1 VSGESSA
8 SAAYEHFLAPRKTF
22 SKGFFM
28 KLLVVGS
35 GMMGS
40 AAAFDMARTPQV
52 DSVTLADTDSK
63 RAQEVAARV
72 NRITGCK
79 KVRAVALDAGNQR
92 AAARLMRGHD
102 AALSAVP
109 YFLNLGLARAA
120 LDARC
125 HFADLG
131 GNNTVVRQELAL
143 SKQAEKR
150 GVALAPDCGLS
161 PGMASI
167 LGGELVRR
175 LGGRADAL
183 RLYVGGLPERPTP
196 PFHYQLVFSVEG
208 LINEYV
214 EPARILRRG
223 KMTTVDPLTEPEEFH
238 LAGFPPLM
246 AFQTSGGT
254 STLPETFEGRVGE
267 CFEKTLRYP
276 GHYDLLCELKELGLF
291 SGEKMK
297 IGKAEIAPRAMM
309 AKIFEGKFAS
319 KGPDVCIMRLEAHE
333 SVHRAGVRGLLGAQL
348 KGRVASFTMV
358 DHYDPKTDMSAM
370 MRTTAFPA
378 SIVVQMLVSGAITKR
393 GAVLQ
398 ERDVPADLFL
408 EEVKKRG
415 IKIDYALD

>member
-1 VSGESSA
+1 
-8 SAAYEHFLAPRKTF
+8 
-22 SKGFFM
+22 M
-28 KLLVVGS
+28 KLLVIGS

-40 AAAFDMARTPQV
+40 AAAYDMARQPEV
-52 DSVTLADTDSK
+52 HLVTLADSDA
-63 RAQEVAARV
+63 RHAREVAARV
-72 NRITGCK
+72 NHIHGDK
-79 KVRAVALDAGNQR
+79 KVRAVTLNASDEQ
-92 AAARLMRGHD
+92 AAARLMKGHD
-102 AALSAVP
+102 GALSAVP
-109 YFLNLGLARAA
+109 YFLNLGLTRAA
-120 LDARC
+120 IAARC

-131 GNNTVVRQELAL
+131 GNNTVVRQQLAL
-143 SKQAEKR
+143 AGKAEKA
-150 GVALAPDCGLS
+150 GVAIAPDCGLS

-183 RLYVGGLPERPTP
+183 KLYVGGLPEKPMP

-223 KMTTVDPLTEPEEFH
+223 KLTTIEPLTEPEEFH
-238 LAGFPPLM
+238 MNGFSPLV
-246 AFQTSGGT
+246 AFHTSGGT

-291 SGEKMK
+291 SSEKMR

-309 AKIFEGKFAS
+309 SKIFQGKFAG
-319 KGPDVCIMRLEAHE
+319 KGPDVCLMRLEAHE
-333 SVHRAGVRGLLGAQL
+333 SVRSPGVRGLLGGRLQ
-348 KGRVASFTMV
+348 GRVATFTLI

-378 SIVVQMLVSGAITKR
+378 SIVVQMLASGAIGKR
-393 GAVLQ
+393 GGVLQ
-398 ERDVPADLFL
+398 ERNVPADLFL
-408 EEVKKRG
+408 DEMEQRG
-415 IKIDYALD
+415 IRIQYAIQ

>member
-1 VSGESSA
+1 
-8 SAAYEHFLAPRKTF
+8 
-22 SKGFFM
+22 M
-28 KLLVVGS
+28 KLLVIGA

-40 AAAFDMARTPQV
+40 AAAYDMARQSDVT
-52 DSVTLADTDSK
+52 SVTLADSDVR
-63 RAQEVAARV
+63 RARDVAVRI
-72 NRITGCK
+72 NRIRRDR
-79 KVRAVALDAGNQR
+79 KVRAVALDASNER
-92 AAARLMRGHD
+92 AAAAVMKGHD

-120 LDARC
+120 IQAGC

-143 SKQAEKR
+143 SAKAEKR

-183 RLYVGGLPERPTP
+183 RLYVGGLPEKPMP

-214 EPARILRRG
+214 EPARILRKG
-223 KMTTVDPLTEPEEFH
+223 KLTTIEPLTEPEEFRMS
-238 LAGFPPLM
+238 GFAPLI
-246 AFQTSGGT
+246 AFHTSGGT

-276 GHYDLLCELKELGLF
+276 GHYDLLCELKDLGLF
-291 SGEKMK
+291 SSEKIK
-297 IGKAEIAPRAMM
+297 IGKIELAPRALMS
-309 AKIFEGKFAS
+309 KIFEGKFAG
-319 KGPDVCIMRLEAHE
+319 KGPDVCIMRIEAHE
-333 SVHRAGVRGLLGAQL
+333 SVSAHGVRGLLG
-348 KGRVASFTMV
+348 GRVQGRIACFTMV

-378 SIVVQMLVSGAITKR
+378 SIVVQMLASGAISRR
-393 GAVLQ
+393 GSILQ

-408 EEVKKRG
+408 DEMEKRG
-415 IKIDYALD
+415 IKIDYTMR

>member
-1 VSGESSA
+1 
-8 SAAYEHFLAPRKTF
+8 
-22 SKGFFM
+22 M
-28 KLLVVGS
+28 KSLVVGA

-40 AAAFDMARTPQV
+40 AAAYDMARQPDV
-52 DSVTLADTDSK
+52 LSVTLADADLK
-63 RAQEVAARV
+63 RAREVAARI
-72 NRITGCK
+72 NHIHGDR
-79 KVRAVALDAGNQR
+79 KVKAIMLDASNEKS
-92 AAARLMRGHD
+92 AAHAMKGHD
-102 AALSAVP
+102 ATLSAVP
-109 YFLNLGLARAA
+109 YFLNLGLAKAA
-120 LDARC
+120 IEPRC

-143 SKQAEKR
+143 SAKAEKR
-150 GVALAPDCGLS
+150 GVAIAPDCGLS

-167 LGGELVRR
+167 LGGELVHR

-183 RLYVGGLPERPTP
+183 RLYVGGLPERPVP

-214 EPARILRRG
+214 EPARILRKG
-223 KMTTVDPLTEPEEFH
+223 KLVTIEPLTEPEEFH
-238 LAGFPPLM
+238 MDSFSPLV

-254 STLPETFEGRVGE
+254 STLPESFEGRVGE

-276 GHYDLLCELKELGLF
+276 GHFDLLCELKALGLF

-297 IGKAEIAPRAMM
+297 IGNVQIAPRALMS
-309 AKIFEGKFAS
+309 KVFEGKFAS

-333 SVHRAGVRGLLGAQL
+333 SVRTPGVRGLLGGHL
-348 KGRVASFTMV
+348 KGRVATFTLV

-378 SIVVQMLVSGAITKR
+378 SIVTQMLASGAISKR

-398 ERDVPADLFL
+398 ERDVPADMFL
-408 EEVKKRG
+408 DEMQKRG
-415 IKIDYALD
+415 IQIQYAIQ

>member
-1 VSGESSA
+1 VRTHDVLGIWDAGESGETA
-8 SAAYEHFLAPRKTF
+8 
-22 SKGFFM
+22 M
-28 KLLVVGS
+28 KLLVIGS

-40 AAAFDMARTPQV
+40 AAAFDMARTPAV
-52 DSVTLADTDSK
+52 DSVTLADSDAK
-63 RAQEVAARV
+63 RARDVAARV
-72 NRITGCK
+72 NRITNEK
-79 KVRAVALDAGNQR
+79 KVKAVALDAGDPR
-92 AAARLMRGHD
+92 AAAKLMRGHD

-109 YFLNLGLARAA
+109 YFLNLGLAKAA
-120 LDARC
+120 VEARC

-143 SKQAEKR
+143 ARQAER
-150 GVALAPDCGLS
+150 RDVAIAPDCGLS

-175 LGGRADAL
+175 LGGHADAL

-214 EPARILRRG
+214 EPARILRKG
-223 KMTTVDPLTEPEEFH
+223 KITMIEPLTEPEDFQI
-238 LAGFPPLM
+238 AGFPPLV
-246 AFQTSGGT
+246 AFHTSGGT
-254 STLPETFEGRVGE
+254 STMPETFEGRVGE

-291 SGEKMK
+291 SSEKMK
-297 IGKAEIAPRAMM
+297 VGKAEIAPRAIMS
-309 AKIFEGKFAS
+309 KIIEGKFAS
-319 KGPDVCIMRLEAHE
+319 KGPDVCIMRVEAHE
-333 SVHRAGVRGLLGAQL
+333 SVNGAGVRGLLGGRL

-378 SIVVQMLVSGAITKR
+378 SIVVQMLASGAISKR

-398 ERDVPADLFL
+398 ERDVAADVFL
-408 EEVKKRG
+408 EEIEKRG
-415 IKIDYALD
+415 VKVEYAMQ

>member
-1 VSGESSA
+1 
-8 SAAYEHFLAPRKTF
+8 
-22 SKGFFM
+22 M
-28 KLLVVGS
+28 KLLVIGS

-40 AAAFDMARTPQV
+40 AAAYDMACQPQV
-52 DSVTLADTDSK
+52 DSVTLADSDLK
-63 RAQEVAARV
+63 RARDVAARV
-72 NRITGCK
+72 NRITGSK
-79 KVRAVALDAGNQR
+79 KVRAVAIDASR
-92 AAARLMRGHD
+92 EKEAVRLMKGHD
-102 AALSAVP
+102 GALSAVP
-109 YFLNLGLARAA
+109 YFLNLGLAQSAIAA
-120 LDARC
+120 GC

-143 SKQAEKR
+143 AKKAEKKN
-150 GVALAPDCGLS
+150 VAIAPDCGLS

-167 LGGELVRR
+167 LGGELVQR
-175 LGGRADAL
+175 LDGRADAL
-183 RLYVGGLPERPTP
+183 KLYVGGLPEKPMP

-214 EPARILRRG
+214 EPARILRKG
-223 KMTTVDPLTEPEEFH
+223 KLITIDALTEPEPFH
-238 LAGFPPLM
+238 MDGFAPLV

-254 STLPETFEGRVGE
+254 STLPETFAGRVGE

-291 SGEKMK
+291 SNQKLQVNG
-297 IGKAEIAPRAMM
+297 AQVSPRALMS
-309 AKIFEGKFAS
+309 KVFEGKFAS

-333 SVHRAGVRGLLGAQL
+333 SIKAPGVRGLLGGKL

-378 SIVVQMLVSGAITKR
+378 SIVLQMMCSGAIAKR

-408 EEVKKRG
+408 DEIKRRG
-415 IKIDYALD
+415 IRIEYRME

>member
-1 VSGESSA
+1 
-8 SAAYEHFLAPRKTF
+8 
-22 SKGFFM
+22 M
-28 KLLVVGS
+28 KLLVIGS

-40 AAAFDMARTPQV
+40 AAAYDMAKQDQV
-52 DSVTLADTDSK
+52 VAVTLADSNLK
-63 RAQEVAARV
+63 RARDVAARV
-72 NRITGCK
+72 NRITGSK
-79 KVRAVALDAGNQR
+79 KVRALPLDASDPKL
-92 AAARLMRGHD
+92 AAKLMRGHH

-109 YFLNLGLARAA
+109 YFLNLGLAKAA
-120 LDARC
+120 IEARC

-143 SKQAEKR
+143 AKKAEQH

-167 LGGELVRR
+167 LGGELIRR
-175 LGGRADAL
+175 LDGRADAL
-183 RLYVGGLPERPTP
+183 KIYVGGLPEKPMP

-214 EPARILRRG
+214 EPARILRKG
-223 KMTTVDPLTEPEEFH
+223 KLITVEALTEPEDFH
-238 LAGFPPLM
+238 MPGFAPLV

-276 GHYDLLCELKELGLF
+276 GHFDLLCELKELGLF
-291 SGEKMK
+291 SSDKLSVSGTQ
-297 IGKAEIAPRAMM
+297 IAPRALMS
-309 AKIFEGKFAS
+309 KIFEGKFAS
-319 KGPDVCIMRLEAHE
+319 KGPDVCIARIEAHE
-333 SVHRAGVRGLLGAQL
+333 SVRTPGVRGLLGGRL
-348 KGRVASFTMV
+348 KGRVASFTLV

-378 SIVVQMLVSGAITKR
+378 SIVVQMLASGAIEKR

-398 ERDVPADLFL
+398 ERDVPAEKFL
-408 EEVKKRG
+408 AEMARRG
-415 IKIDYALD
+415 IHISYAVE